1 VALQIDS
8 LLQGMVKFGASDLHV
23 KVGSPPGYR
32 IDGQIQPVKNL
43 ERLTSQDTLEL
54 AKQLLSHKQFDE
66 LEERGDLDWAHG
78 VPGLARFRVSA
89 MKQRGSVSLF
99 FRRIPVE
106 PPDLDALDAPPV
118 CKELAMRSRGLV
130 LLAGPAACGKS
141 TLAAAMVAHRNANA
155 RGHILTV
162 EDPVEFIHPDALG
175 FVNQREVGS
184 DTPSFAAALRHAF
197 RQDPDVIFVG
207 ELRDVETIALA
218 LTAAETEHL
227 VLATIQMPGAA
238 QTVERVIEL
247 FPADQQ
253 QQVRVQLSE
262 TLLGVIAQ
270 VLVPR
275 VGGGLAAA
283 REILLGTD
291 GVRACIRDGNTS
303 QLRAIM
309 QSGGPEGMLLLETAL
324 GDLARQRVV
333 ELEDAW
339 SKAYEREALERA
351 TGRAPSGLIR

>member
-1 VALQIDS
+1 
-8 LLQGMVKFGASDLHV
+8 
-23 KVGSPPGYR
+23 
-32 IDGQIQPVKNL
+32 
-43 ERLTSQDTLEL
+43 
-54 AKQLLSHKQFDE
+54 
-66 LEERGDLDWAHG
+66 
-78 VPGLARFRVSA
+78 
-89 MKQRGSVSLF
+89 
-99 FRRIPVE
+99 
-106 PPDLDALDAPPV
+106 
-118 CKELAMRSRGLV
+118 
-130 LLAGPAACGKS
+130 
-141 TLAAAMVAHRNANA
+141 
-155 RGHILTV
+155 
-162 EDPVEFIHPDALG
+162 VEFIHPDALG